1 MPYTNRYGYNIQ
13 APPDTLMLL
22 SKVSKTVPLA
32 VAAKLRTTVHTL
44 ATTDAETMVV
54 PACMP
59 VPETDT
65 PAPIATLVAAK
76 VTLVDALVVVP
87 VAVNTPT
94 GVSVVPSKDPTS
106 GRVLTVLSMF
116 VKLMPGCPI
125 RFRLPDPYGS

>member
-1 MPYTNRYGYNIQ
+1 
-13 APPDTLMLL
+13 MLL

-44 ATTDAETMVV
+44 ATKDAETMVV

-59 VPETDT
+59 APETDT